1 MITIIQY
8 IVIIYIY
15 IYINVSTVSSV
26 SGKSSATLL
35 PVGMALTKLE
45 SLSQTS
51 IGAVGDGDQTR
62 WLVLMRAAERICS
75 AAEWYRKHISAN
87 AKAGLH
93 AKLQENR

>member
-1 MITIIQY
+1 
-8 IVIIYIY
+8 
-15 IYINVSTVSSV
+15 
-26 SGKSSATLL
+26 
-35 PVGMALTKLE
+35 MALTKLE